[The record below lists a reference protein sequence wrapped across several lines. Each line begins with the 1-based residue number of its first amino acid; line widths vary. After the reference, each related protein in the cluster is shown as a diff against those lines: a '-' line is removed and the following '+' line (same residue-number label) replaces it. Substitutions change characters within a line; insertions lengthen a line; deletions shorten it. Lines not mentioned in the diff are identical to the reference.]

1 MGSRARAAVVAVS
14 GLLERGR
21 GRPGIESVAV
31 SGLLEHGRGRPGIES
46 VAVSGLL
53 EHGRGR
59 PGIES
64 VSPALAGDSSPLSHQ
79 GSPVVFF
86 FFKICF
92 IPSLSDLYYS
102 LASADFA
109 LFSFSNS
116 FRW

>member
-86 FFKICF
+86 SLRSVLFLLSLIFI
-92 IPSLSDLYYS
+92 IPSRGFHTQLDEGPETP
-102 LASADFA
+102 
-109 LFSFSNS
+109 
-116 FRW
+116 